1 MNLLLPE
8 TGLLFWMTL
17 IFAIVFFL
25 LAKFG
30 FPVITGMVDK
40 RTKKIDEALA
50 AAKEA
55 DERLAS
61 LTKEQERMIEQ
72 TNSEC
77 ARLMQEA
84 AAQREQMVE
93 QARAQAAQEAD
104 RILAQA
110 RETISQEKEA
120 AMRELRREVASLS
133 LTIAESILRKD
144 LSSDTS
150 QRELADKLLDEM
162 GKISLKS

>member
-17 IFAIVFFL
+17 IFAIVFLL

-61 LTKEQERMIEQ
+61 LTKEQERVIEQ

-77 ARLMQEA
+77 ARLIQEA

-93 QARAQAAQEAD
+93 QAKAQAAREAD

-120 AMRELRREVASLS
+120 AMRDLQREVASLS

-144 LSSDTS
+144 LSSDAS
-150 QRELADKLLDEM
+150 QRELAGKLLDEM